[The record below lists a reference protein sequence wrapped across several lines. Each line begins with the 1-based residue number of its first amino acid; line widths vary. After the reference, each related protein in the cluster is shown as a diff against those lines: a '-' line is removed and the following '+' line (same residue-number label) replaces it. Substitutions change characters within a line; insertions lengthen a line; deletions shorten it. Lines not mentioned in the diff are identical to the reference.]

1 MNTYAQFNTRVAKN
15 DVESFEGRAWARGTS
30 PLSLSLSHSRGSLSF
45 LFLSSFAIGKRPLL
59 LLPLLSSISSILCRQ
74 FFPFFFPSRE
84 FKNRW
89 TNERWGKMRGGE
101 EGTRDGGKSAPPSK
115 LIRP

>member
-30 PLSLSLSHSRGSLSF
+30 PLSLSRSHSRGSLSF

-59 LLPLLSSISSILCRQ
+59 SSISIFCRQ